1 MGQTIKKKRFIVDP
15 KRCDALCTCG
25 IKHPIMKVK
34 IYSEEDAYSLLAED
48 CKKFVGD
55 GSALLLDDENTHL
68 AAGEKL
74 SRCLDKKSVKY
85 NVLKLPG
92 DSSVTDILV
101 EKIHGEISEHDLILS
116 VGAGTINDLA
126 KYASNQ
132 SGIPYW
138 AVPTACSMNG
148 YTSSIAAVKVK
159 GVKRTLPAKPPP
171 LIYVDPEVIQNSPLR
186 LRQAGFCDV
195 LAKSV
200 SDFDWQTESI
210 LFKGSYC
217 GLPSAIVTESEH
229 KYMKYPEKIKQGD
242 RKAVL
247 GLFDGLLVS
256 GVAMSL
262 AGSSAPASGGEHLI
276 SHFLDMRESLTGRKP
291 ELHGLQ
297 VGLGIVLSAE
307 CYQRLASLGKKDL
320 KNIAASRFE
329 TDLSNIP
336 YVWESFTSEVE
347 RQFLKKK
354 ARLLQLDDILL
365 SNWEKLRILFSK
377 VRKPDFFVDLIR
389 GTGFEMTLQSL
400 NVSKDEFLLA
410 AISSRT
416 IRERITILDISAQA
430 GILEKAAEETI
441 KRLS

>member
-171 LIYVDPEVIQNSPLR
+171 LIFRNYR
-186 LRQAGFCDV
+186 
-195 LAKSV
+195 
-200 SDFDWQTESI
+200 
-210 LFKGSYC
+210 
-217 GLPSAIVTESEH
+217 
-229 KYMKYPEKIKQGD
+229 
-242 RKAVL
+242 
-247 GLFDGLLVS
+247 
-256 GVAMSL
+256 
-262 AGSSAPASGGEHLI
+262 
-276 SHFLDMRESLTGRKP
+276 
-291 ELHGLQ
+291 
-297 VGLGIVLSAE
+297 
-307 CYQRLASLGKKDL
+307 
-320 KNIAASRFE
+320 
-329 TDLSNIP
+329 
-336 YVWESFTSEVE
+336 
-347 RQFLKKK
+347 
-354 ARLLQLDDILL
+354 
-365 SNWEKLRILFSK
+365 
-377 VRKPDFFVDLIR
+377 
-389 GTGFEMTLQSL
+389 
-400 NVSKDEFLLA
+400 
-410 AISSRT
+410 
-416 IRERITILDISAQA
+416 
-430 GILEKAAEETI
+430 
-441 KRLS
+441 